1 MYGLLYNYS
10 CVATFIFIV
19 FHIRRK
25 LNFLANSIG
34 KKLLHV
40 FSYRVRC
47 AYMQCAKVLF
57 YTPYNLRTR
66 AYVIFGSTVAG
77 ENNYFKALIQLSI
90 SAFKGGEGQGE
101 RSALFARSL
110 P

>member
-40 FSYRVRC
+40 FSYHVPICSAPKFCSIHYIIYVHVR
-47 AYMQCAKVLF
+47 MSSL
-57 YTPYNLRTR
+57 
-66 AYVIFGSTVAG
+66 VALLQ
-77 ENNYFKALIQLSI
+77 EKIII
-90 SAFKGGEGQGE
+90 S
-101 RSALFARSL
+101 RR
-110 P
+110 